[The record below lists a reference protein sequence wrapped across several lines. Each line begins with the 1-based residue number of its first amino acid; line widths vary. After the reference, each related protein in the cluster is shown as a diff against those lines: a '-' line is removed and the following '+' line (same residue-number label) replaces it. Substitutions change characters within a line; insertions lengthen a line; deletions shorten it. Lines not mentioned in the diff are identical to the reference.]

1 MIEPLFP
8 KAAATT
14 RPDEEV
20 AEQPP
25 RLLPP
30 FHVILLNDDHHSFEF
45 VIEVLR
51 KAIGFSEEHAF
62 LVTQEAHAKGRA
74 IVWTGPKEVAE
85 LKAEQM
91 HTCREIRKRDQ
102 ADLGPLGC
110 TIEPAP
116 GA

>member
-30 FHVILLNDDHHSFEF
+30 YHVILLNDDHHSFEF

-85 LKAEQM
+85 LKAEQIQSF
-91 HTCREIRKRDQ
+91 HEVRQGGQK
-102 ADLGPLGC
+102 LGPLGVV
-110 TIEPAP
+110 IEPAE
-116 GA
+116 